1 MVMISTGNNE
11 ELGNKKIV
19 FRKLTEKDI
28 NACLAL
34 QDKILKEQVP
44 AEWVKQD
51 QESQRRYDQES
62 QRIYDQKL
70 DDKTIKG
77 QKYIIERNADDYKK
91 LIENGYGGVGVFDG
105 DKLVGTAFIGSYKD
119 YTKDNL
125 LSADKIKEDIETGKY
140 KEENI
145 KELYGVM
152 VDKDYRGMVVEREDG
167 IKTKLSTALIAETLK
182 NAMQQVHSKKEHLV
196 IAENAIS
203 NARGIKFT
211 QNDLGFEEKTQ
222 FVGKSGTSLRTSGT
236 LLSSLSGLNDGETH
250 EYTMKGKLQEGQ
262 KVSTL
267 KELAGLTSGGTSAQS
282 VQSAKA
288 TSKDTSL
295 SM

>member
-19 FRKLTEKDI
+19 FRKLTLKDI
-28 NACLAL
+28 EACLAL
-34 QDKILKEQVP
+34 QSKVLKEKVP
-44 AEWVKQD
+44 EELVKKD
-51 QESQRRYDQES
+51 TES
-62 QRIYDQKL
+62 QRIYDPES

-196 IAENAIS
+196 IAENALY
-203 NARGIKFT
+203 NDAGTKFV

-262 KVSTL
+262 KVLTL